1 MKIIVKLL
9 ANYKDLLPPGTVG
22 GEIELDLP
30 NGTTVA
36 EAVSRFNV
44 PLDETSV
51 IVLNGLTVDL
61 NTPISEGD
69 TVSAFS
75 AIAGG

>member
-1 MKIIVKLL
+1 VDIS
-9 ANYKDLLPPGTVG
+9 PGS
-22 GEIELDLP
+22 
-30 NGTTVA
+30 TVA
-36 EAVSRFNV
+36 EVLKPFGI
-44 PLDETSV
+44 PLDDSSV

-61 NTPISEGD
+61 DTPVSEGD